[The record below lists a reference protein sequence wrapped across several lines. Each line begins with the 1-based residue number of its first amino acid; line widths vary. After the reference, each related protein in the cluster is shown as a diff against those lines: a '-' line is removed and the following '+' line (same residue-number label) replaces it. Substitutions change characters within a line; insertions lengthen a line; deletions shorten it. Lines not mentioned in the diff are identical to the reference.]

1 MAYKLNLI
9 TELYGETLTNIQ
21 NDPSEWMNFLECAA
35 MNYKYPFNDQVLI
48 YAQKHNAIA
57 CARIDDWNK
66 KVGRWVNRGAK
77 GIALLTEENG
87 YSSLRYVFDVA
98 DTNSKLGKSFRLWQV
113 SPPYEKDIIES
124 LENKY
129 GELENNTNFVE
140 TIKSV
145 AQIIAEDN
153 MQDYI
158 DDLVFYKDNSSL
170 ENIDNEDLKVIFQN
184 VLTNNIAFS
193 MIKRC
198 GLNPRDYFNEE
209 DFKDINKFDSYDAI
223 TRVGVASSE
232 ITEMGLSEIYSTIKK
247 LRINEINKIR
257 TFERN
262 NNLDYYESKERRSE
276 EYGDNLQ
283 DSGRLSDTRF
293 SPREETGE
301 SSREIRY
308 NEVELPKR
316 EQESTLYNT
325 SNERQINTAFDGG
338 RENSRDES
346 RGNNIIS
353 TREESSEREVESTR
367 SNEVGWC

>member
-1 MAYKLNLI
+1 MPNKYQLLNDMAR
-9 TELYGETLTNIQ
+9 ETLKEITSK
-21 NDPSEWMNFLECAA
+21 PEEWMKFLDTASS
-35 MNYKYPFNDQVLI
+35 NYKYDFNEQVLI
-48 YAQKHNAIA
+48 YAQKPNAIA

-247 LRINEINKIR
+247 LRIKSLE
-257 TFERN
+257 
-262 NNLDYYESKERRSE
+262 KE
-276 EYGDNLQ
+276 
-283 DSGRLSDTRF
+283 
-293 SPREETGE
+293 
-301 SSREIRY
+301 
-308 NEVELPKR
+308 KM
-316 EQESTLYNT
+316 
-325 SNERQINTAFDGG
+325 
-338 RENSRDES
+338 
-346 RGNNIIS
+346 IIMKS
-353 TREESSEREVESTR
+353 
-367 SNEVGWC
+367 